1 MKRKILIVEDA
12 PEIQVL
18 LKRLLESEGFEVVC
32 AAHGGEGLNRL
43 ESDNVLP
50 DLILLDLMMPVMD
63 GVEFREKQLSN
74 NRYKDIP
81 VIVMTADGN
90 VKAKTELVK
99 AAKILKKPLDVDGL
113 LESISGVMG
122 RVEA

>member
-32 AAHGGEGLNRL
+32 AAHGGEGLNPL